1 MNAVIN
7 QTAYALL
14 QQPLQEV
21 AIENLQQI
29 CTEYPFFTPAQVLL
43 AAKLRLNHQAISN
56 PTMAFIWASSGN
68 INWMQYLLATVN
80 EKEAAPLQVTQATDQ
95 IIIQNDNADLV
106 DEAPALHSSTNDI
119 EHTIEEMPAHSVE
132 ENEKIEA
139 LPIEATAEINTND
152 EVLNE
157 NEQHQLSQNE
167 PTDLNLNEVDDST
180 FSHNETSLIEQ
191 EHTLGHE
198 VVDDIE
204 QEVSAL
210 TISNSNEE
218 VDNKIVE
225 PTSNMDIAEQM
236 RQLKDVELES
246 NYHTEE
252 ESIEQPLT
260 DNNSTEL
267 VEENEKLTETIA
279 AQWASFQQPVES
291 EEELTYEPV
300 HFHTIDYFGSLGIT
314 ADLTREPQDKLSKQL
329 LKFTDWLKI
338 VKNQQ
343 TPEMQAHQ
351 QTEID
356 SIIPGIAQTSNQTK
370 EIITETMA
378 EVLVKQGK
386 IDKAV
391 QVYIKLSFLDPDKS
405 AYFAKKIEQLKEI

>member
-14 QQPLQEV
+14 QQPFQEV
-21 AIENLQQI
+21 AIESLQQI
-29 CTEYPFFTPAQVLL
+29 CTEYPFFTPAHVLL
-43 AAKLRLNHQAISN
+43 AAKLQLNNQAISN
-56 PTMAFIWASSGN
+56 STTAFIWASSSN
-68 INWMQYLLATVN
+68 INWLQYLLTTVN
-80 EKEAAPLQVTQATDQ
+80 EKEATTLQVTQVTDQ
-95 IIIQNDNADLV
+95 YATRNAELV
-106 DEAPALHSSTNDI
+106 NEAPLPHSTDDI
-119 EHTIEEMPAHSVE
+119 EDRMEKMLPLSIE

-139 LPIEATAEINTND
+139 LLIEPTVEFNTNND
-152 EVLNE
+152 VLNE
-157 NEQHQLSQNE
+157 NEQHQLSTPE
-167 PTDLNLNEVDDST
+167 PTDLNVEEVDNTTAPIES
-180 FSHNETSLIEQ
+180 SPIEQ
-191 EHTLGHE
+191 EHQLGYE
-198 VVDDIE
+198 VDETKQSSDT
-204 QEVSAL
+204 S
-210 TISNSNEE
+210 TIPNSNKE

-225 PTSNMDIAEQM
+225 PINNMDIAEQM
-236 RQLKDVELES
+236 RQLKEVEGGS
-246 NYHTEE
+246 NNHTAE
-252 ESIEQPLT
+252 ESIEQQLT
-260 DNNSTEL
+260 DNGNSEL

-279 AQWASFQQPVES
+279 AQWASFQQPVEL

-314 ADLTREPQDKLSKQL
+314 ADLTKEPQDKLSKQL

-378 EVLVKQGK
+378 EILVKQGK

>member
-14 QQPLQEV
+14 QQPLQDV

-43 AAKLRLNHQAISN
+43 AAKLQLNHQAISN
-56 PTMAFIWASSGN
+56 PTMAFIWSSSGN

-80 EKEAAPLQVTQATDQ
+80 EKEVPPLQVTQATDQ
-95 IIIQNDNADLV
+95 ITTHIDNDNAELV

-139 LPIEATAEINTND
+139 LPIAATEINTNN

-157 NEQHQLSQNE
+157 NEQHQLSQHE
-167 PTDLNLNEVDDST
+167 PSDLNLKEVDDST
-180 FSHNETSLIEQ
+180 PHNESSLIEQ
-191 EHTLGHE
+191 ESTLRHE
-198 VVDDIE
+198 VVGDIE
-204 QEVSAL
+204 HDKAVL

-225 PTSNMDIAEQM
+225 PTNNMDIAEQM

-246 NYHTEE
+246 NSHTEE